1 MQQLPDG
8 SRAARFDTELA
19 FAKVLGIFSSVDTNR
34 NDGESGWMPTSS
46 SPRTAR

>member
-8 SRAARFDTELA
+8 SRAALFDTELA
-19 FAKVLGIFSSVDTNR
+19 FANMLSIFSSVDMNR
-34 NDGESGWMPTSS
+34 NDGELPTSS